1 MMLVADDI
9 LQWLTAGVTSF
20 VTIGLAEFGD
30 KSQLVCMSLAA
41 RYVHLPVILGAGL
54 ALALLNLCAVVFGVV
69 AVNLIPESVLSMLVC
84 VLFAA
89 FGLHVLLTD
98 DDDEAVDV
106 EDKSHRSIVITAFM
120 LIAVAEFGD
129 KTQITVAALSSQF
142 DAIAVWFGATL
153 AETLVCIL
161 GVIAGRA
168 LLKRFSL
175 QLIHQFSGILLLLLA
190 MASAFNGYL
199 AIKSAS

>member
-1 MMLVADDI
+1 MLIADDL

-20 VTIGLAEFGD
+20 ITIGLAEFGD

-41 RYVHLPVILGAGL
+41 RYAHLPVILGAGL

-69 AVNLIPESVLSMLVC
+69 AVNLIPEGILFVLVC

-89 FGLHVLLTD
+89 FGLHVLFAD
-98 DDDEAVDV
+98 DDDEAAEVL
-106 EDKSHRSIVITAFM
+106 DKSHRSIVITAFM

-129 KTQITVAALSSQF
+129 KTQITVVALSSQF
-142 DAIAVWFGATL
+142 DAIAVWLGATL
-153 AETLVCIL
+153 AETLVCVL
-161 GVIAGRA
+161 GVIAGRT

-175 QLIHQFSGILLLLLA
+175 ELIRQFSGALFLLLA
-190 MASAFNGYL
+190 AASAVNGYL
-199 AIKSAS
+199 LISSGS